1 LEAPWRGFDLA
12 TRFHRGI
19 ISGGMR
25 VTDEERL
32 ALKEKCRQIRYMAMD
47 AIGRVGIG
55 HVGGC
60 MSIVET
66 LVVLYFRHM
75 RIDPR
80 NPQLE
85 GRDRFV
91 LSKGHAGPALYAV
104 LADKGYFDPSL
115 LNTLNGP
122 DTRLPSHCD
131 MVRTPGIDM
140 TTGSLG
146 QGISCSVGIAIGSRI
161 KGDGARVYV
170 VVGDGETQ
178 EGQLWEAAALAGHRK
193 LDNLIAFT
201 DYNRQQLDGN
211 PADINTIEPLAD
223 RWRAFGWHV
232 IEAVDGHDLAAV
244 DDAITAAKLLRGK
257 PTMIILHT
265 IKGQGI
271 SWAVKAG
278 ATPTSSNHNMPVSK
292 EQWQQALKE
301 LSGAEEVVE
310 HV

>member
-1 LEAPWRGFDLA
+1 LTIGE
-12 TRFHRGI
+12 I
-19 ISGGMR
+19 
-25 VTDEERL
+25 V
-32 ALKEKCRQIRYMAMD
+32 ALKEKCRQIRYMAME

-55 HVGGC
+55 HVGGS
-60 MSIVET
+60 MSIVEA
-66 LVVLYFRHM
+66 LVVLYKRHM

-80 NPQLE
+80 DPGRE

-104 LADKGYFDPSL
+104 LADMGFFDKGL
-115 LNTLNGP
+115 LETLNGP
-122 DTRLPSHCD
+122 GTSLPSHCD

-146 QGISCSVGIAIGSRI
+146 QGISCAVGIAIGSRI
-161 KGDGARVYV
+161 KGDGARVYA

-201 DYNRQQLDGN
+201 DYNHQQLDGD
-211 PADINTIEPLAD
+211 PSDINTLEPLAD

-232 IEAVDGHDLAAV
+232 IDGVNGHDVAAV
-244 DDAITAAKLLRGK
+244 DDAITAAKSVRGK
-257 PTMIILHT
+257 PTMIILNT
-265 IKGQGI
+265 IKGQGV

-278 ATPTSSNHNMPVSK
+278 ATPTSSNHNMPVTK
-292 EQWQQALKE
+292 EQVEQALKE
-301 LSGAEEVVE
+301 LSEVVD

>member
-1 LEAPWRGFDLA
+1 MTNQEK
-12 TRFHRGI
+12 
-19 ISGGMR
+19 
-25 VTDEERL
+25 L

-55 HVGGC
+55 HVGGS
-60 MSIVET
+60 MSIVEA
-66 LVVLYFRHM
+66 LVVLYTRHM
-75 RIDPR
+75 RIDPG

-104 LADKGYFDPSL
+104 LADKGYFDRAL
-115 LNTLNGP
+115 LETLNGP
-122 DTRLPSHCD
+122 DTSLPSHCD
-131 MVRTPGIDM
+131 MVRTRGIDM

-146 QGISCSVGIAIGSRI
+146 QGISCAVGIALGSRI
-161 KGDGARVYV
+161 KRDGARVYV

-178 EGQLWEAAALAGHRK
+178 EGQLWEAAALAGHHK

-201 DYNRQQLDGN
+201 DYNKQQLDGD
-211 PADINTIEPLAD
+211 PREINTIEPLAD

-232 IEAVDGHDLAAV
+232 IEGVDGHDVVAV
-244 DDAITAAKLLRGK
+244 DDAITAAKSLTGK

-265 IKGQGI
+265 VKGQGI
-271 SWAVKAG
+271 SWAVRAG
-278 ATPTSSNHNMPVSK
+278 ATPTSSNHNMPVTK
-292 EQWQQALKE
+292 EQWQQALAE
-301 LSGAEEVVE
+301 LSEVVD